1 MPVRPGR
8 SGEDT
13 VEIFWVM
20 QRRVRSLPATCRASQ
35 VVRFILAPAIILL
48 NDLFSDDSFR
58 VDGSRSEVGEDFWID
73 EWRAALAIVPV
84 IRPNGGKVELGP
96 IFQIL
101 VVDTLKE
108 GEHNGC

>member
-1 MPVRPGR
+1 
-8 SGEDT
+8 
-13 VEIFWVM
+13 M
-20 QRRVRSLPATCRASQ
+20 QSRVRSLPATRRASQ

-48 NDLFSDDSFR
+48 DDLFSDDGFG
-58 VDGSRSEVGEDFWID
+58 VDGSGGEVGENFWVD
-73 EWRAALAIVPV
+73 EWRAALAIVSV
-84 IRPNGGKVELGP
+84 IRPDGGKVELGP